1 MRKLII
7 TNVMLKDYY
16 ESRFH
21 NDLADYFE
29 IGRNAEGI
37 NVVNEIQWSSDIFY
51 HAPAEKQILFLALA
65 SFMLSAEDVLLWKAA
80 RSDKDEMCKCLNAFG
95 FPIVPMADRH
105 YGLDSLLKAC
115 ELHYELD
122 TIEEVEILRDV
133 VKLVE
138 PFMFDKLIPH
148 IKSWN
153 NGFFS
158 NQVTLFLG
166 LEDRIS
172 STITEGLQMVY
183 CRIYDYRGLT
193 GFEITHR
200 DFEDYYTHHFYPQ
213 FRRYFSC
220 AEDKGTYLQVLH
232 VYDRANHRWAD
243 EMPGRDM
250 KENFLF
256 ASIVLYMVIAEQSI
270 LEHAPSAHK
279 DFHQCFGWP
288 MIYSGPGA
296 GPYLHPLKMLEYAG
310 ISPKKYETPLF
321 LEVVRKV
328 FYYLRQEMN
337 TLLNVRQSVI
347 KDPIAGK
354 RFFEIVN
361 GHTKSRIRKYLDRQ
375 EKSVQQLLAKWTT
388 SPEDC
393 WYKMLESEGIP
404 IMMEIRNHK

>member
-138 PFMFDKLIPH
+138 PFC
-148 IKSWN
+148 
-153 NGFFS
+153 
-158 NQVTLFLG
+158 
-166 LEDRIS
+166 
-172 STITEGLQMVY
+172 ST
-183 CRIYDYRGLT
+183 
-193 GFEITHR
+193 
-200 DFEDYYTHHFYPQ
+200 
-213 FRRYFSC
+213 S
-220 AEDKGTYLQVLH
+220 
-232 VYDRANHRWAD
+232 
-243 EMPGRDM
+243 
-250 KENFLF
+250 
-256 ASIVLYMVIAEQSI
+256 
-270 LEHAPSAHK
+270 
-279 DFHQCFGWP
+279 
-288 MIYSGPGA
+288 
-296 GPYLHPLKMLEYAG
+296 
-310 ISPKKYETPLF
+310 
-321 LEVVRKV
+321 
-328 FYYLRQEMN
+328 
-337 TLLNVRQSVI
+337 
-347 KDPIAGK
+347 
-354 RFFEIVN
+354 
-361 GHTKSRIRKYLDRQ
+361 
-375 EKSVQQLLAKWTT
+375 
-388 SPEDC
+388 
-393 WYKMLESEGIP
+393 
-404 IMMEIRNHK
+404 